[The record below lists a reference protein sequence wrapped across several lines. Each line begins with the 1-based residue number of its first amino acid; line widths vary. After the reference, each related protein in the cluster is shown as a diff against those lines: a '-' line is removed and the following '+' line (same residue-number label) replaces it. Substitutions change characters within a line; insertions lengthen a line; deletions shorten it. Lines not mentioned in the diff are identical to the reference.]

1 VARGIVDAFGRLE
14 QLGVVR
20 LDDVPHDQRAEVAGT
35 VSLTPLGTWVVQRIA
50 ARAMPAPVVGALAD
64 LAADELLR
72 RVVDL
77 AEDVARLEVRHWVE
91 RRGKGGAE
99 ALVTALP
106 SASETARGVAFSVL
120 LDLGP
125 AAVQAVEPL
134 RAHPELAP
142 FRTVLRVDALAATGG
157 EMVAA
162 DPEQWV
168 RLLGTVLE
176 LRGPHAV
183 VVWAGTAA
191 GEAGLLPVLDA
202 AWRVRLSQTGP
213 VLDALASTSADKAV
227 AKAARKAAYKL
238 RSAH

>member
-1 VARGIVDAFGRLE
+1 
-14 QLGVVR
+14 
-20 LDDVPHDQRAEVAGT
+20 
-35 VSLTPLGTWVVQRIA
+35 
-50 ARAMPAPVVGALAD
+50 MPAPVVGALAD
-64 LAADELLR
+64 LDAEELLR

-77 AEDVARLEVRHWVE
+77 AEDLARLEVWHWVE
-91 RRGKGGAE
+91 RRGEGGAE

-134 RAHPELAP
+134 RKHPELAP
-142 FRTVLRVDALAATGG
+142 FRTVLRVDALAAREG

-162 DPEQWV
+162 DAEQWV

-176 LRGPHAV
+176 LRGPDAV
-183 VVWAGTAA
+183 VVWAGTAE
-191 GEAGLLPVLDA
+191 GETGLLPVLDA
-202 AWRVRLSQTGP
+202 AWRVRLPQTGS
-213 VLDALASTSADKAV
+213 VLHALASPATDKTV